1 MNTSYYIAI
10 VSIAV
15 TTIIAIVGG
24 IYAVASNTKKFEL
37 AEAYKKEILD
47 WYSDTINVMISI
59 LSKVKNEKKDYNDEL
74 SKLSAQIE
82 IGRFYFPNINK
93 RDGFGEKK
101 PSAYQGYR
109 NVVLEF
115 LVYFYDTAKRNDA
128 NVHLKVLSEFLRL
141 YTSSVFDVISPKD
154 RIKMIK
160 KYSDFTM
167 DKEVSLEDFLK
178 DESNFNRFYEE
189 RY

>member
-1 MNTSYYIAI
+1 MNTSDYIAI

-15 TTIIAIVGG
+15 TTIISIVGG

-101 PSAYQGYR
+101 
-109 NVVLEF
+109 
-115 LVYFYDTAKRNDA
+115 TIC
-128 NVHLKVLSEFLRL
+128 
-141 YTSSVFDVISPKD
+141 ISG
-154 RIKMIK
+154 I
-160 KYSDFTM
+160 
-167 DKEVSLEDFLK
+167 
-178 DESNFNRFYEE
+178 
-189 RY
+189 

>member
-1 MNTSYYIAI
+1 MNTSDYIAI

-15 TTIIAIVGG
+15 TTIISIVGG

-93 RDGFGEKK
+93 RDGFGEK
-101 PSAYQGYR
+101 
-109 NVVLEF
+109 N
-115 LVYFYDTAKRNDA
+115 
-128 NVHLKVLSEFLRL
+128 HLHIRDIE
-141 YTSSVFDVISPKD
+141 
-154 RIKMIK
+154 M
-160 KYSDFTM
+160 
-167 DKEVSLEDFLK
+167 
-178 DESNFNRFYEE
+178 
-189 RY
+189 